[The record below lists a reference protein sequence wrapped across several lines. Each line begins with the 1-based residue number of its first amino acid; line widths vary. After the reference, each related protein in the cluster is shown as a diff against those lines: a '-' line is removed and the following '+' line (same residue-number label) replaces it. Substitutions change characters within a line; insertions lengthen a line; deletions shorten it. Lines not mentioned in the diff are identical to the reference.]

1 MDFVSIVVKAI
12 KHKYECH
19 ILNLL
24 LLFQLKII
32 SYKVLFQYFDIN
44 ANFVDLES

>member
-1 MDFVSIVVKAI
+1 MAFVLIVIKAT
-12 KHKYECH
+12 KHKQECH

-32 SYKVLFQYFDIN
+32 SYIEFIN
-44 ANFVDLES
+44 S